1 MSESAGQ
8 QAASAPSP
16 PAINRADGIAR
27 LMGDAALFARVLARF
42 RKDYRH
48 AAARIRETLAA
59 GDIEVT
65 QRQAHTLKGA
75 SGMIEAVPL
84 REAAQ
89 ALEQALRRGD
99 GHLAPRLARL
109 EHALERV
116 LLELDTDEDIAPAAA
131 SAPRSAPAVCWYS
144 LRKRTSTRANRA
156 ASPIRRATPF
166 AWSMAGREEAWS
178 ESGRALVVMAR
189 GLLCR
194 ERPGLADRDAAHGA
208 AEAHVVGRVRRQRGQ
223 RNDGRHR

>member
-1 MSESAGQ
+1 MSESADQ
-8 QAASAPSP
+8 PTASAPLL

-48 AAARIRETLAA
+48 ATERIRETLAA
-59 GDIEVT
+59 GDIEVA

-75 SGMIEAVPL
+75 AGMIEAVPL

-116 LLELDTDEDIAPAAA
+116 LLELDTDEDIAPAA
-131 SAPRSAPAVCWYS
+131 PVQQIDGRGAVTAQ
-144 LRKRTSTRANRA
+144 LRALLEDGNGDAVDLVQDAA
-156 ASPIRRATPF
+156 ASLTRELGEERYRRIAAAIEVF
-166 AWSMAGREEAWS
+166 DFEGALAWLSA
-178 ESGRALVVMAR
+178 
-189 GLLCR
+189 
-194 ERPGLADRDAAHGA
+194 
-208 AEAHVVGRVRRQRGQ
+208 
-223 RNDGRHR
+223 